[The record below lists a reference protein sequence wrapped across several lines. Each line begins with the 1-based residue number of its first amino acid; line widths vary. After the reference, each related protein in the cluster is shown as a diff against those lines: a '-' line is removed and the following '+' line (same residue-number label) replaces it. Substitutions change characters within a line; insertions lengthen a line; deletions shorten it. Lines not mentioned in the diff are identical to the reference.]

1 MNINKFS
8 VKDLPCESVVVYQD
22 RAEVKR
28 LIKTKLN
35 KGENE
40 LVLNNISNNI
50 EQDSV
55 RVEGRGDATV
65 IDVVC
70 QNKRVVETDE
80 SANEKVKQLKI
91 EIKELE
97 KNEQTTQLKL
107 DRILKQTSALNDFAS
122 CLSKP
127 ANNTNSNG
135 VITASDNLSKN
146 NVDNFMSFLD
156 SYSGKLEQLD
166 DSKFQIERDLNVIR
180 EQLNVAR
187 DNLNRLNFTN
197 ISGSD
202 SM

>member
-1 MNINKFS
+1 MSTNKFS

-97 KNEQTTQLKL
+97 KNEQTTKLKL
-107 DRILKQTSALNDFAS
+107 DRISKQISVLNDFATS
-122 CLSKP
+122 LSKP
-127 ANNTNSNG
+127 TSIANPNSTSN
-135 VITASDNLSKN
+135 DNLISSKS
-146 NVDNFMSFLD
+146 NVENFMNFLD
-156 SYSGKLEQLD
+156 LYSNRLEHLD
-166 DSKFQIERDLNVIR
+166 DSKFQLQKE
-180 EQLNVAR
+180 
-187 DNLNRLNFTN
+187 NRKRKPVNG
-197 ISGSD
+197 I
-202 SM
+202 

>member
-1 MNINKFS
+1 MSTNKFS

-70 QNKRVVETDE
+70 QNKSVVETDE
-80 SANEKVKQLKI
+80 SASEKVKQLKI

-97 KNEQTTQLKL
+97 KNEQTTKLKL
-107 DRILKQTSALNDFAS
+107 DRILKQISVLNDFAS

-127 ANNTNSNG
+127 VNNTNSNG
-135 VITASDNLSKN
+135 VITAS
-146 NVDNFMSFLD
+146 DNFMSFLD